1 MADCEVEEVSGCNR
15 LVAKTLPNVKISNIP
30 KELPA
35 LVLGQGSPQLLQTF
49 QSPCQLEPLIDG
61 VRICPLALVY
71 LTPGTPVHYS
81 SQRLV
86 KLLIAPMRCPLY
98 NHLFTIYILG
108 HFKGIYHF

>member
-49 QSPCQLEPLIDG
+49 QSPCQHEPLLDG
-61 VRICPLALVY
+61 VRICPLVLVHTHP
-71 LTPGTPVHYS
+71 LLQITPGQTYYRSYEMP
-81 SQRLV
+81 
-86 KLLIAPMRCPLY
+86 IM
-98 NHLFTIYILG
+98 
-108 HFKGIYHF
+108 